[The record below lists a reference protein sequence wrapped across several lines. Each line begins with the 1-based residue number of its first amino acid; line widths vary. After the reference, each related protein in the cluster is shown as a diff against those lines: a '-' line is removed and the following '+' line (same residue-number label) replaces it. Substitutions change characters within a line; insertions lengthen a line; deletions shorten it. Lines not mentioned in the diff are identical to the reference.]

1 MEDEAARETIAE
13 LQRAREE
20 ERALRLEAEGLAE
33 ALLLFTEPGT
43 FAETL
48 ARIVEAT
55 ARTVGAPAGLVIA
68 FAEGADGHV
77 VASTDPRL
85 SATVWRRGPAFDR
98 ALAGRPVASFDLAQL
113 AEWQRQPASVLERCG
128 SALHA
133 PLQAG
138 PERALLVLTHPARAY
153 FDARHVSLVRRLLP
167 AASQALARVRA
178 EEELARARELTH
190 EREIQEKLTL
200 IEHQRA
206 AMRALSVP
214 ILEVWSQIL
223 CVPVIG
229 SMDEERCGHLMERLL
244 AAVNATRARAVVIDV
259 TGLDRMEANA
269 LTLFVRVA
277 SAVRLLGS
285 ACVLAGIGPEVAREL
300 AREGFAWGDI
310 TTHRRLH
317 DALRTLLSARGRS
330 SHSRA

>member
-1 MEDEAARETIAE
+1 MEDEAVRETIAE

-48 ARIVEAT
+48 SRVVEVT
-55 ARTVGAPAGLVIA
+55 AQRVGATAGLVIA
-68 FAEGADGHV
+68 FAEGAEGHV
-77 VASTDPRL
+77 MVSTDPRL
-85 SATVWRRGPAFDR
+85 SAAVWQRGPAFDR
-98 ALAGRPVASFDLAQL
+98 ALAGRPVASFDLSQL
-113 AEWQRQPASVLERCG
+113 AEWQRLPEDVLRRYG

-138 PERALLVLTHPARAY
+138 GLQALLVLVHPERAS

-167 AASQALARVRA
+167 AASQALARARA
-178 EEELARARELTH
+178 EEELARARELAH
-190 EREIQEKLTL
+190 ERELTEKLTL

-206 AMRALSVP
+206 TMRALSMP

-229 SMDEERCGHLMERLL
+229 TVDEERCAYLMERLL
-244 AAVNATRARAVVIDV
+244 AAVSAKQARAVVIDV
-259 TGLDRMEANA
+259 TGLDRMEASA
-269 LTLFVRVA
+269 LALFLRVA
-277 SAVRLLGS
+277 VAVRLLGS

-300 AREGFAWGDI
+300 TREGVAWG
-310 TTHRRLH
+310 TVVTYRRLH
-317 DALRTLLSARGRS
+317 DALRALLATSRG
-330 SHSRA
+330 